1 MNKNK
6 LKLKGALMKK
16 TASILSLIAFGF
28 FLFNAAAF
36 CQEVNLSGTWI
47 GETTVPDAT
56 EPDQVT
62 LVLERTNGGYI
73 GKVTDA
79 FGYAMDSELE
89 EVEFEDKE
97 LTANFL
103 IYDGEQYVRI
113 FFTLTVEGDTMKG
126 FWESESGDSAVIEL
140 HKQK

>member
-1 MNKNK
+1 MNK
-6 LKLKGALMKK
+6 KLKGALMKK
-16 TASILSLIAFGF
+16 TSSILGLLAFSI
-28 FLFNAAAF
+28 FLFSGAAF
-36 CQEVNLSGTWI
+36 CQEVNLSGTWV

-56 EPDQVT
+56 DPDQVT
-62 LVLERTNGGYI
+62 LILEKTNGGYT

-89 EVEFEDKE
+89 DVEFEDKE

-103 IYDGEQYVRI
+103 IYDGEQYVRV

-126 FWESESGDSAVIEL
+126 FWESESGDSAAVEL
-140 HKQK
+140 HRKK